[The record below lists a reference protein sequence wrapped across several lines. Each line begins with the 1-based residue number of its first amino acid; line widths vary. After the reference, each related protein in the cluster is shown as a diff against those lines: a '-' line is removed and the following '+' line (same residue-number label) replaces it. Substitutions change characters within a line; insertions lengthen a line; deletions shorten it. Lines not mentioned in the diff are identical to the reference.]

1 MDSCEN
7 FEIESYSFSACN
19 NVVPKRYFSLYQQ
32 ATGCTKPKKKR
43 YHIDAKRSGQHGMK
57 NKYIGIICF
66 LIIRI
71 DVNKCPHQ
79 ACVPHM

>member
-7 FEIESYSFSACN
+7 FEIESHSFSACN

-57 NKYIGIICF
+57 INKHEILISPAMAYLAFYILF
-66 LIIRI
+66 WE
-71 DVNKCPHQ
+71 N
-79 ACVPHM
+79 